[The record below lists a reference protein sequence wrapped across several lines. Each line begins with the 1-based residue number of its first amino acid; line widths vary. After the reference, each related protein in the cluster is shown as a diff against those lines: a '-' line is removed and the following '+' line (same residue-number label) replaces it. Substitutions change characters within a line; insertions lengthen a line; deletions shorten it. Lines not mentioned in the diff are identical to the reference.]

1 MKTRKILTN
10 DNSNFLTN
18 EAPPISFSSLCFLVT
33 TQLLSHHKIFQCVS
47 SYGSSSYSG
56 HSATSRCCGYP
67 TSGWLVVPS
76 SRRLPSSPRCTWCM
90 HSAYKGWA
98 SAVESV
104 RTAAQQD
111 GGYLQE
117 DVGADS
123 YTLSPSSAQ
132 RDALGLR

>member
-67 TSGWLVVPS
+67 TSGWLVVRS
-76 SRRLPSSPRCTWCM
+76 SRPIRDGHLLSSLFVLLPNKTEATYRRMW
-90 HSAYKGWA
+90 
-98 SAVESV
+98 EQI
-104 RTAAQQD
+104 R
-111 GGYLQE
+111 
-117 DVGADS
+117 
-123 YTLSPSSAQ
+123 TLSPLAQ
-132 RDALGLR
+132 PREMLLDFDKAPINSFEQV